1 MARQPTVTLTQ
12 REGWRVPGLILD
24 GRLPVRVLRGLAS
37 GYFEYERCWMEHGKT
52 EPDEWIEYDKLHWH
66 AWVSRRAGHISNI
79 VPISEN

>member
-1 MARQPTVTLTQ
+1 MARKPSLTLTQ
-12 REGWRVPGLILD
+12 RQGWPVPGMILD
-24 GRLPVRVLRGLAS
+24 GRWEVGVKRGLER

-66 AWVSRRAGHISNI
+66 AWVSRMAGFISNI

>member
-1 MARQPTVTLTQ
+1 MRLTQ
-12 REGWRVPGLILD
+12 RQGWPVVGLMLD

-37 GYFEYERCWMEHGKT
+37 DYFEYESCWMEHGKT

-66 AWVSRRAGHISNI
+66 AWVSRQAGHISNI